1 MAVALG
7 GTGVADSTRRMVA
20 RPETEA
26 GGSGGDTFQ
35 ILRRWQDWM
44 EVSGRFADTTRRQYR
59 RYVFAVLADTLIP
72 LDELTEDD
80 VVEYLAGLS
89 PKGGMRGQTIR
100 ALGSLCTFAH
110 RRGLISE
117 NPTGW
122 LSVPREKYGDA
133 PYLEPDELL
142 RVLAA
147 AERLD
152 PRARPTLEL
161 LYTTGA
167 RVGSLCAVEPGD
179 VDLAKRQIAFR
190 VAKGSKPYTNPLNDR
205 AMLAVQELLDLADY
219 APPKAAGRRPTLVG
233 VAPCIVQRWCREA
246 GQMVGLHVYPHLLR
260 HTFCERI
267 ANDPAVPELAVVE
280 LMNWRDGSQI
290 RRYAQARDPIKRQA
304 VAPL

>member
-1 MAVALG
+1 
-7 GTGVADSTRRMVA
+7 MVA
-20 RPETEA
+20 RPEPEA

-44 EVSGRFADTTRRQYR
+44 DVSGRHAETTRRQYR
-59 RYVFAVLADTLIP
+59 RYAFAFCADTLIP

-80 VVEYLAGLS
+80 VVEYLATLS

-100 ALGSLCTFAH
+100 ALSSLCTFAS
-110 RRGLISE
+110 RRGLIGE
-117 NPTGW
+117 NPMSW
-122 LSVPREKYGDA
+122 ISVPREKYGPA
-133 PYLEPDELL
+133 PYLTPTELEQ
-142 RVLAA
+142 VFSA
-147 AERLD
+147 AERID

-167 RVGSLCAVEPGD
+167 RVGSLCSITIDD
-179 VDLAKRQIAFR
+179 VDTLKHLISFR

-205 AMLAVQELLDLADY
+205 AMRAVQNLLDLAAY
-219 APPKAAGRRPTLVG
+219 SPAKAAGRRDTLVG
-233 VAPCIVQRWCREA
+233 VASCIVQRWCREA
-246 GQMVGLHVYPHLLR
+246 GEMVGLRVYPHLLR

-280 LMNWRDGSQI
+280 LMNWRDASQI
-290 RRYAQARDPIKRQA
+290 RRYAQARGSIKRQA